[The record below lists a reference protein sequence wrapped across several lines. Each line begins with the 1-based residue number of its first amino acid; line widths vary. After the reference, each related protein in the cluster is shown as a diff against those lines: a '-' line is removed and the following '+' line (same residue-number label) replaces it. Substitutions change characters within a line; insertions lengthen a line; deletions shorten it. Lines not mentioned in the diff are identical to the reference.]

1 MSAQVY
7 SMPGQSETEDLFGM
21 ENHILILWA
30 ISYTWGN
37 VNYYKSAHHPIPT
50 RENRKHLG
58 NFQNE
63 LVSSAFK

>member
-50 RENRKHLG
+50 RENRKHAG
-58 NFQNE
+58 NF
-63 LVSSAFK
+63 